1 MSYYSNFILRSM
13 VACWKEG
20 RAIIL
25 QEKGRICMDSKMSK
39 AVVYFSLKKSCMGWL
54 GGHCFLEEFILLAHS
69 LPFLFF
75 PCLYK
80 CHPTITTLPAGR
92 HWGLELWTLTENKCH
107 QWICAGRKWQWKQD
121 SKKNQSGNRDEERI
135 SVGKEVRETSEAYG
149 SPVPELKTLLQITLC
164 KTCLH
169 PSFCLNVA
177 GSAKEI

>member
-1 MSYYSNFILRSM
+1 MYTNRCLRKGLSLFNLLVQSAFQQKMVAVDWNSFHFKRNQKMSYYSIIILISV

-39 AVVYFSLKKSCMGWL
+39 AVVSFSLKKSCMGWL

-80 CHPTITTLPAGR
+80 YHPTITTLPAGR
-92 HWGLELWTLTENKCH
+92 HW
-107 QWICAGRKWQWKQD
+107 
-121 SKKNQSGNRDEERI
+121 
-135 SVGKEVRETSEAYG
+135 
-149 SPVPELKTLLQITLC
+149 
-164 KTCLH
+164 
-169 PSFCLNVA
+169 
-177 GSAKEI
+177 